1 METESSAKEEEDA
14 GQMRDTLERPD
25 DESVDTEAGN
35 SQLLN

>member
-1 METESSAKEEEDA
+1 METEASVKEEE
-14 GQMRDTLERPD
+14 GTWWPD

>member
-1 METESSAKEEEDA
+1 METEASAKEEEDA

-25 DESVDTEAGN
+25 DESVDTEASN